1 MKWYDYNGTKR
12 EKDQCDRESAGAKSL
27 IQSYVD
33 AGHDLV
39 SADVADGL
47 KYGSGLKKS
56 VVSVV
61 SIEKSAAILGK
72 KIQKIKSFF
81 FWIQWITHENLVIF
95 QCWER
100 ITKTIQ

>member
-1 MKWYDYNGTKR
+1 MFETLKKLCLSNNINLKWYDYNGTKR

-39 SADVADGL
+39 SVDVADGL

-81 FWIQWITHENLVIF
+81 F
-95 QCWER
+95 
-100 ITKTIQ
+100 